1 MLMPELNVLAH
12 VTKRVSEQRAAEKGF
27 RVMNSRRFYSIISS
41 ARASSIVLGLLSS
54 ALAQRGL
61 RRWLRLDC
69 ATMPQTTLKLSV
81 LAAVLLSAGGISAP
95 TQLLLMCGRN
105 GLSAVSKRRG

>member
-1 MLMPELNVLAH
+1 RRQRERGLMLMPELNVLAH
-12 VTKRVSEQRAAEKGF
+12 VTKRVIPRNAAI
-27 RVMNSRRFYSIISS
+27 YSIIPS

-95 TQLLLMCGRN
+95 TQLLLMCARN
-105 GLSAVSKRRG
+105 GLSTVSKRRG